1 MASPAPS
8 DPVVYDPSL
17 PGFQD
22 SIYAI
27 YRTLRDES
35 PVHFEPTTGQWALS
49 RYEDVRAAA
58 NDPTTF
64 SSEGTDTSRGLLPM
78 IQALDPPRHD
88 ALRARVTRAFTPTRV
103 AALESSVRRLAR
115 ELLDGFAAK
124 GRADLVAEF
133 ARHLPSQVIGTL
145 LGVPDEQRAVFLEA
159 SEALVEAT
167 PDSAADPRFRH
178 PATQIYRAFSELLA
192 ARRAAPRD
200 DLMSALLAAEID
212 GQRLSDPE
220 LLGFCFVLIVAGND
234 TTANLI
240 ANGAVLLADH
250 PDQRRRL
257 VEDPKR
263 IPAAVEEMLRCETP
277 AQALPRILRR
287 DATIRG
293 VRIPRD
299 AQVRLIWGAANR
311 DERVFP
317 DAERFDIARDA
328 RGHLAFGQG
337 IHFCLG
343 ANLARLEARV
353 AFEELLG
360 RIPDY
365 TLAERPIWMR
375 SIWARAHPSVR
386 IEFPP
391 A

>member
-1 MASPAPS
+1 MATALPDEPF
-8 DPVVYDPSL
+8 VYDPTRAD
-17 PGFQD
+17 FQQHIY
-22 SIYAI
+22 SIY
-27 YRTLRDES
+27 RRLRDDR
-35 PVHFEPTTGQWALS
+35 PVYFEPTTGHWAIA
-49 RYEDVRAAA
+49 RYDDVRAAA
-58 NDPTTF
+58 NDPRTF

-103 AALESSVRRLAR
+103 AALEPSVRAIAR
-115 ELLDGFAAK
+115 QLLDRFAPR
-124 GRADLVAEF
+124 GRGDLVVDF
-133 ARHLPSQVIGTL
+133 ARQLPSQVIGAL
-145 LGVPDEQRAVFLEA
+145 LGVPPERNAVFLEA
-159 SEALVEAT
+159 SEALIEAT
-167 PDSAADPRFRH
+167 PESALDARFRH
-178 PATQIYRAFSELLA
+178 PALQIYRAFSELLA
-192 ARRAAPRD
+192 ERRAAPRD

-212 GQRLSDPE
+212 GEKLSEPE

-250 PDQRRRL
+250 PDARRELAR
-257 VEDPKR
+257 DPRR

-277 AQALPRILRR
+277 AQALPRIVRR
-287 DATIRG
+287 DVTLHGVTIPAG
-293 VRIPRD
+293 
-299 AQVRLIWGAANR
+299 AQVRLLWGAANR

-317 DAERFDIARDA
+317 DAERFDPSRDA
-328 RGHLAFGQG
+328 RGHLGFGQG

-353 AFEELLG
+353 AFEELLA

-365 TLAERPIWMR
+365 ALAERPTWLR
-375 SIWARAHPSVR
+375 SLWARAHPSVR
-386 IEFPP
+386 IEFAP